1 MASSL
6 CNTGGVSSILAAL
19 GGATP
24 NARSQAGVLASL
36 AQEARS
42 VAVASNSVAASDP
55 LMGGSAGFATA
66 MRGEHIQGLRNR
78 LMLKYAGIDYEFFN
92 VYDLRYRDGV
102 AI

>member
-6 CNTGGVSSILAAL
+6 CNTGGVSSILSAL
-19 GGATP
+19 GGSTP
-24 NARSQAGVLASL
+24 NARSQAAMLASL

-42 VAVASNSVAASDP
+42 VAVSSNSAMASDP
-55 LMGGSAGFATA
+55 LAGGSAGFASA
-66 MRGEHIQGLRNR
+66 MRGEYIQGLRNR
-78 LMLKYAGIDYEFFN
+78 LMLKYSGIDYEFFN